1 MLNCSILS
9 DWQGCSRDRI
19 TSALSLNTTMPVRM
33 KDIAKDLNVSVVTV
47 SKVLRNHSDI
57 SPAMKQRVL
66 QRMKELN
73 YQPNWT
79 ARSLVTGKTFM
90 IGLIVPHLVHPF
102 FAEVAKGLSKVIR
115 EKGYSLV
122 ISSSEEDPELE
133 IQEIDM
139 PLARQVDALV
149 IASAQHTGEMFQ
161 RIQDRKTPFVLVDR
175 QLPGLSANYVGV
187 DDQQIG
193 RLATEHLIA
202 SGYRRIAHIRGPE
215 ISTGEA
221 RFHGHHKAMDRL

>member
-1 MLNCSILS
+1 
-9 DWQGCSRDRI
+9 
-19 TSALSLNTTMPVRM
+19 MPVRM

-90 IGLIVPHLVHPF
+90 IGLIVPDLVHPF

-122 ISSSEEDPELE
+122 ISSSYENP
-133 IQEIDM
+133 QPKTQKIDILL
-139 PLARQVDALV
+139 PPPVNAL
-149 IASAQHTGEMFQ
+149 
-161 RIQDRKTPFVLVDR
+161 
-175 QLPGLSANYVGV
+175 
-187 DDQQIG
+187 
-193 RLATEHLIA
+193 
-202 SGYRRIAHIRGPE
+202 
-215 ISTGEA
+215 
-221 RFHGHHKAMDRL
+221 

>member
-1 MLNCSILS
+1 
-9 DWQGCSRDRI
+9 
-19 TSALSLNTTMPVRM
+19 MPVRM

-90 IGLIVPHLVHPF
+90 IGLIVPDLVHPF

-133 IQEIDM
+133 IQEITFLPQATKMLSGED
-139 PLARQVDALV
+139 LALFERFLGMLNDCDDVQEIYHNV
-149 IASAQHTGEMFQ
+149 S
-161 RIQDRKTPFVLVDR
+161 
-175 QLPGLSANYVGV
+175 LP
-187 DDQQIG
+187 
-193 RLATEHLIA
+193 
-202 SGYRRIAHIRGPE
+202 
-215 ISTGEA
+215 
-221 RFHGHHKAMDRL
+221 